1 MVETE
6 GKRKNS
12 KDTDRF
18 KLKEQLMNNGELRA
32 YKLPEEIISTFPWYC
47 S

>member
-12 KDTDRF
+12 KDTDR
-18 KLKEQLMNNGELRA
+18 LKEQLMNNGELCA
-32 YKLPEEIISTFPWYC
+32 YKLPEEIISTFP
-47 S
+47 